1 MAFSYKKKIPLGQG
15 VSIIVATF
23 TATLGA
29 ADQTLELGQCRV
41 VFATIAPHQTSEPV
55 DFRGDVFSTS
65 TSSGITTLTVRTES
79 GITAGTF
86 FAVIDEGG

>member
-1 MAFSYKKKIPLGQG
+1 MAFSYKKKVPLGQG
-15 VSIIVATF
+15 VSIVIASF
-23 TATLGA
+23 TATAGA

-41 VFATIAPHQTSEPV
+41 AFATIAPHKTAEPV
-55 DFRGDVFSTS
+55 DFRGDLFDTS
-65 TSSGITTLTVRTES
+65 TSSGITTLTVRTDS

>member
-1 MAFSYKKKIPLGQG
+1 MAFSYKKKVPLGQG
-15 VSIIVATF
+15 VSILIASF
-23 TATLGA
+23 TATAGA

-41 VFATIAPHQTSEPV
+41 VFATIAPGKTAEPV
-55 DFRGDVFSTS
+55 DFRGDLFSTS
-65 TSSGITTLTVRTES
+65 TTSGITTLTVRSDS